1 MEKTFE
7 RRVNRFALTIV
18 TIIDLFLFFGY
29 IGDYQHGNISF
40 GFMLTVDLA
49 VIASMIAC
57 YLVYFYKKDSA
68 VFKHVSVAGYIV
80 VYALAVLGAQNDLVF
95 IMAFPL
101 TIIYILYFDFKLIDR
116 KSVV

>member
-1 MEKTFE
+1 M
-7 RRVNRFALTIV
+7 RDGSNRFALTIV

-57 YLVYFYKKDSA
+57 YSVYFYKKDSA
-68 VFKHVSVAGYIV
+68 VFKHVSVAGYMIV
-80 VYALAVLGAQNDLVF
+80 YGMAVFWRAKMTLFFISGVSSDCLVYFVL
-95 IMAFPL
+95 
-101 TIIYILYFDFKLIDR
+101 
-116 KSVV
+116 